1 MAGLEGKI
9 VRFHQSAQQQ
19 DTTSVV
25 GRSNR
30 RAKIV
35 KPLKRRGWAVA
46 TIRTPVLFNSR
57 SNVPLRAVGR
67 ADIPLCCVCADREN
81 MIRRR
86 QKVNG
91 VKKQAICFVILL
103 EIRIGK
109 LSERFFQPKLLK
121 RILSRRP
128 IFGILHRLISTS
140 TVLCPFCRGSI
151 RGFHTT
157 MH

>member
-25 GRSNR
+25 GRNNR

-35 KPLKRRGWAVA
+35 KPFKRRGWAVA

-91 VKKQAICFVILL
+91 VEKAGDPFHVIIL
-103 EIRIGK
+103 
-109 LSERFFQPKLLK
+109 FF
-121 RILSRRP
+121 
-128 IFGILHRLISTS
+128 
-140 TVLCPFCRGSI
+140 
-151 RGFHTT
+151 
-157 MH
+157 